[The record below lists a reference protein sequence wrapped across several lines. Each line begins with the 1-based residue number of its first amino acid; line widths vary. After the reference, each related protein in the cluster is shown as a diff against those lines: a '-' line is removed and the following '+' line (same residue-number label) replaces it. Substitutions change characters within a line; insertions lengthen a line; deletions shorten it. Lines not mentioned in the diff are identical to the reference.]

1 MNENPYNYGEQILC
15 SLGCEEE
22 QNNAH
27 IISCLRT
34 KKNSKSP
41 KYEDFL
47 NGPLNLKIKLFRS
60 FEENNKQE
68 WKTGNGPIYI
78 LFNITI

>member
-1 MNENPYNYGEQILC
+1 MNENPYNYGEKILC

-47 NGPLNLKIKLFRS
+47 NGPLNLKIELFKC
-60 FEENNKQE
+60 FEENMNLRDH
-68 WKTGNGPIYI
+68 IRDSV
-78 LFNITI
+78 